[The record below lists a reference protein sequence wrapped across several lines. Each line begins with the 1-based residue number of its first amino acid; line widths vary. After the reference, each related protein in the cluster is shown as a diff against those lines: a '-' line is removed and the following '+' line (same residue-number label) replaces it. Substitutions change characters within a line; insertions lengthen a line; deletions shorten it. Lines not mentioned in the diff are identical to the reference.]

1 MMDVDISPSD
11 RYVPVSVLT
20 DPKILFLVTLIIT
33 YYQVCGRLHQQQSDH
48 HGGHTDQWVQSQG
61 ESLPGRNHSWCTR
74 KSLDCV
80 DKYINR
86 VHKKVKL
93 SKLAMWTWYT
103 SGKPESKSLVLY
115 IDLTFGFDWSL
126 SIIVLMLLQEG
137 VRGLVVLDD
146 CLIVYSGLSWAVL
159 DTEGQELGRSSEI
172 DPMMIVR

>member
-1 MMDVDISPSD
+1 M
-11 RYVPVSVLT
+11 
-20 DPKILFLVTLIIT
+20 
-33 YYQVCGRLHQQQSDH
+33 
-48 HGGHTDQWVQSQG
+48 
-61 ESLPGRNHSWCTR
+61 
-74 KSLDCV
+74 DCV

-115 IDLTFGFDWSL
+115 IDLTFGFDSSL